1 MNEITN
7 LQGTSHVHVS
17 QDVDPDHSLLPPVQL
32 RPQGLPHRLIDV
44 TIFLRHFTT
53 TILFDC
59 QVETS
64 TSSCTMVDSAVK
76 PEVCVPEAS
85 DDVKPNTDYG
95 ANLMVI
101 PATNQIKE
109 LQTIIRDK

>member
-1 MNEITN
+1 
-7 LQGTSHVHVS
+7 
-17 QDVDPDHSLLPPVQL
+17 
-32 RPQGLPHRLIDV
+32 
-44 TIFLRHFTT
+44 
-53 TILFDC
+53 
-59 QVETS
+59 
-64 TSSCTMVDSAVK
+64 MVDSAVK